1 MSFDF
6 RVNAQVASTTVGGAQ
21 GDRQAADAATGS
33 LLGRT
38 ATVAESPMSLL
49 ADAAEELT
57 FGADTTDDFEL
68 SERKERQSTE
78 DALAERVQLY
88 KELMHQAGKG
98 QALDSMKDGLRARQG
113 KEEALREALSHF
125 PDPSD
130 AWAALSDALRE
141 FEGDPDVAPGTLDGI
156 RAAIAELEAAQGPA
170 IRAGVQ
176 GALASAGFDA
186 LGGADEL
193 RDLYRD
199 TVCGFSSVEQVFA
212 HLTERY
218 GEASFDTA
226 VDFLYRALGND
237 LASDAPSMESTH
249 LESVNTS
256 LGQLR
261 LLHSAHA
268 LCADVMSRWERV
280 HGVSDCPLTSR
291 ALLEQMVALRSE
303 NFLGAMHIER
313 IATQARAPD
322 IEHEVLFL
330 QEMLRMAR
338 SVPPQLFNGVQGR
351 MKLLDAVQEAV
362 DKAIEREDAWLA
374 AQDGEQ

>member
-1 MSFDF
+1 MSINFQ
-6 RVNAQVASTTVGGAQ
+6 VNAQNTAARLGGPDQNRTGADVAGT
-21 GDRQAADAATGS
+21 

-38 ATVAESPMSLL
+38 ATVADSPMSLL

-57 FGADTTDDFEL
+57 FGVDTTDDFEI
-68 SERKERQSTE
+68 SERKERKTSE
-78 DALAERVQLY
+78 DAQAERVALY

-98 QALDSMKDGLRARQG
+98 EALDRLKDGLRARQG
-113 KEEALREALSHF
+113 KEDALREALSHF

-141 FEGDPDVAPGTLDGI
+141 FESDPSVPPETLAGI
-156 RAAIAELEAAQGPA
+156 RAAIAELEAAHGPA

-176 GALASAGFDA
+176 GALASAGFAELGDA
-186 LGGADEL
+186 DTL
-193 RDLYRD
+193 RDLYRE
-199 TVCGFSSVEQVFA
+199 TVCGFSSVEQVFT
-212 HLTERY
+212 HLSERY
-218 GEASFDTA
+218 GETSFDTA

-268 LCADVMSRWERV
+268 LCSDVMTRWANV
-280 HGVSDCPLTSR
+280 HGVKDCPLTGR
-291 ALLEQMVALRSE
+291 GLLEQMVALRSE
-303 NFLGAMHIER
+303 NFLGAMHVER
-313 IATQARAPD
+313 IAAQAKAPD

-338 SVPPQLFNGVQGR
+338 AVPPQLFNGVQGR

-362 DKAIEREDAWLA
+362 DKAIEREDAYLA
-374 AQDGEQ
+374 EGQ